1 MVRKADRSISGKGSL
16 GNEKLG
22 IGAQGVYPRGKI
34 TPDDKGLL
42 AVAMTTNKEKGIIM
56 IDFGTSISWIG
67 LTPDDARA
75 LAKALIERSDEL
87 EE

>member
-1 MVRKADRSISGKGSL
+1 MVREADKSVGGKGSL

-22 IGAQGVYPRGKI
+22 IGTQGVHLRGKI

-67 LTPDDARA
+67 LTPDDART

-87 EE
+87 EK